1 MRVLWVTGAP
11 PRLDGGGDTIRQSH
25 LLHAV
30 ASRHPT
36 DLLVAGDFD
45 DPHSGS
51 VLRAVQQV
59 PVEDGPPRGRWARRL
74 RDLRHLLPGR
84 LPMEAVV
91 TSARREALQQALADG
106 AADDHDL
113 VVVEHSWL
121 APLLPVSRTGRWCV
135 TFHYLPSAFLDQAA
149 AVAGSRRVRLLKQ
162 VDARRARRLERWAVD
177 AYDATIAVSEDD
189 ARRLGTDIVVPN
201 GVDTDAIRPTPLP
214 ERPTLVFVG
223 TLGFLP
229 NVEGIRW
236 FCEQVLPEVARA
248 VPDVRLTVVGRDPVP
263 EVRALASDRV
273 EVVASPPSVL
283 PYVQRARVALVP
295 IRIGSGTRLKALEAM
310 AAGRPVVGTTIGL
323 DGLGIV
329 DGEHALVR
337 DDAAGTATAVTRLLQ
352 DDATARR
359 LVARGRAH
367 VEQHYGWS
375 TIGNRLVEHLEAV
388 ADAP

>member
-1 MRVLWVTGAP
+1 M
-11 PRLDGGGDTIRQSH
+11 
-25 LLHAV
+25 
-30 ASRHPT
+30 
-36 DLLVAGDFD
+36 
-45 DPHSGS
+45 
-51 VLRAVQQV
+51 
-59 PVEDGPPRGRWARRL
+59 
-74 RDLRHLLPGR
+74 
-84 LPMEAVV
+84 
-91 TSARREALQQALADG
+91 
-106 AADDHDL
+106 
-113 VVVEHSWL
+113 VEHSWL
-121 APLLPVSRTGRWCV
+121 APLLPPARTGRWCV

-149 AVAGSRRVRLLKQ
+149 TVADTRRVRLLKQ

-177 AYDATIAVSEDD
+177 AYDATIAVSDDD
-189 ARRLGTDIVVPN
+189 ARQLGTDIVVPN

-214 ERPTLVFVG
+214 DRPALVFVG

-283 PYVQRARVALVP
+283 PYVQQARVALVP

-337 DDAAGTATAVTRLLQ
+337 DDAAGTAAAVTRLLQ
-352 DDATARR
+352 DDATAQR

-367 VEQHYGWS
+367 VEQHYGWP